1 MKLIK
6 SKDEKFS
13 LVGMTKEEVSV
24 IRSLVGLTS
33 PSSFDK
39 GEENLYSILSE
50 FPRIYYVNTGEPEFP
65 VLSRKETK

>member
-1 MKLIK
+1 MKLTK
-6 SKDEKFS
+6 RKDGKFS

-33 PSSFDK
+33 VALDK
-39 GEENLYSILSE
+39 EEANIYEAVAE
-50 FPRIYYVNTGEPEFP
+50 FPEIHYVNTGESEDP

>member
-1 MKLIK
+1 MKLTK
-6 SKDEKFS
+6 RKDGKFS

-33 PSSFDK
+33 VSLDK
-39 GEENLYSILSE
+39 EEANIYEAVSE
-50 FPRIYYVNTGEPEFP
+50 FPNIYYRNIGGFEYP